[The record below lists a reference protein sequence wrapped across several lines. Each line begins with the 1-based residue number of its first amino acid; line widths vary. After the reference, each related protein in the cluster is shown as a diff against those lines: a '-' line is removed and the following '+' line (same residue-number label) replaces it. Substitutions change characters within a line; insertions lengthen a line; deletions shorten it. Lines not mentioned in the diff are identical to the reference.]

1 MDQSSCIGEGWIGS
15 CCRLFHISGADFQ
28 ARAQFLFELVKLAGP
43 TLSKK
48 RITLQAINEIHDQIQ
63 RYMLVNLFTSALVGI
78 ATWLCFLAVGLQ
90 HAAVWGIAA
99 GVLNLVPYV
108 GNVIIMGGSA
118 LVGFMQFGTLEMAL
132 LVAGLSAVINAIEGM
147 LLTPW
152 LTSRA
157 NSMNPVAIFVGVLAW
172 GWLWGAW
179 GLLLGVPVLV
189 IIKAICDRVDDLKA
203 VGEML
208 GD

>member
-1 MDQSSCIGEGWIGS
+1 
-15 CCRLFHISGADFQ
+15 
-28 ARAQFLFELVKLAGP
+28 
-43 TLSKK
+43 
-48 RITLQAINEIHDQIQ
+48 
-63 RYMLVNLFTSALVGI
+63 
-78 ATWLCFLAVGLQ
+78 
-90 HAAVWGIAA
+90 
-99 GVLNLVPYV
+99 
-108 GNVIIMGGSA
+108 MGGSA